1 MKKYKTYQKYIAAL
15 ILLAVGSYLALQS
28 SLMPFTRDGVIS
40 TDTGVWL
47 QIAKEIT
54 EGRMAYRDL
63 FDHKGPLLFL
73 LYSVFFRIGGM
84 TGVWFLQCAFLAVVI
99 IVGYQC
105 ARKISSN
112 EIACAYAVMCAMLG
126 RSIFGGED
134 FPIEEVALPFIMVSL
149 YIFVSYFCDPD
160 RRIKKKEI
168 LLLGFCMGS
177 VLCLRPNMIAL
188 WIVFVLAVFLEL
200 LYRKRYQ
207 ELWFCAGCFLAGL
220 LLILVLVGGWLWCN
234 GALQSCWEDSIMFN
248 FLYVGQSDVR
258 ARMEVLGEF
267 FFHPLQFVCIC
278 FNVLMLAVRK
288 DDRILYRTNLL
299 YMILNVI
306 LASMS
311 GVNYHNYEIAF
322 LPGFVLPFAGGLD
335 YLWGSLER
343 AEKKWKLA
351 EPFFIMSLCLFVI
364 FGSNGGVHGLR
375 RTINNIDISEEE
387 GKNLELMEYVRQN
400 TQEEDRI
407 AVVGNSAYVYLG
419 AGRCSATEFLYTRP
433 ICELS
438 EELGERFMSQME
450 AAVPPV
456 IVFEQRWFEEPPEYG
471 SKMIELLEEY
481 YVSTMETD
489 SFIVYERL

>member
-1 MKKYKTYQKYIAAL
+1 MKIYKMYQNYFAVF
-15 ILLAVGSYLALQS
+15 ILLAVGGYLALQS

-73 LYSVFFRIGGM
+73 LYSVFFRIGGI
-84 TGVWFLQCAFLAVVI
+84 TGVWFLQCAFLAVVLAA
-99 IVGYQC
+99 GYQC

-112 EIACAYAVMCAMLG
+112 HIVCAYAVMCAMLG

-160 RRIKKKEI
+160 RTIKKKEI
-168 LLLGFCMGS
+168 LLLGFCMGC

-188 WIVFVLAVFLEL
+188 WMVFVPAVFLEL
-200 LYRKRYQ
+200 LYHRRYQ
-207 ELWFCAGCFLAGL
+207 ELWSCAGCFLAGL
-220 LLILVLVGGWLWCN
+220 LLILALVGGWLWYH
-234 GALQSCWEDSIMFN
+234 GALQSCWEDSIRFN
-248 FLYVGQSDVR
+248 FLYVGQSDVQ
-258 ARMEVLGEF
+258 ARIEVLGEF
-267 FFHPLQFVCIC
+267 FFHPLQFVCVC
-278 FNVLMLAVRK
+278 FSILMLAVRK
-288 DDRILYRTNLL
+288 DDRILYGTNLL

-311 GVNYHNYEIAF
+311 GVNYHNYEIAL
-322 LPGFVLPFAGGLD
+322 LPGLVLPFAGGLD
-335 YLWGSLER
+335 CLWGCLEQ
-343 AEKKWKLA
+343 AEKRWRPA
-351 EPFFIMSLCLFVI
+351 EPFWIMSLCLFVL

-375 RTINNIDISEEE
+375 RIMNNINVSEEE
-387 GKNLELMEYVRQN
+387 GKNLELMEYVRQS
-400 TQEEDRI
+400 TQKEDRI
-407 AVVGNSAYVYLG
+407 AVVGNSVYVYLG
-419 AGRCSATEFLYTRP
+419 ADRCSATEFLYTRP
-433 ICELS
+433 ICDLS

-450 AAVPPV
+450 AAVPPLV
-456 IVFEQRWFEEPPEYG
+456 VFEQRWFEEPPGYRD
-471 SKMIELLEEY
+471 KMIKLLEEH